1 MNTVVGALEDILNT
15 YGNDDGNTT
24 VADLL
29 ANVLTDKLS
38 NIRVANKQGILSS
51 PVSVTYYE
59 HTNGSLVPHDSYNEE
74 LEVKSLMWEIPFGQT
89 YTITL
94 PPLNFDVGNDKLPLQ
109 IQLDATRN
117 PQLTLEWAFKL
128 AFGFDEK
135 GT

>member
-59 HTNGSLVPHDSYNEE
+59 HTN
-74 LEVKSLMWEIPFGQT
+74 
-89 YTITL
+89 
-94 PPLNFDVGNDKLPLQ
+94 
-109 IQLDATRN
+109 
-117 PQLTLEWAFKL
+117 
-128 AFGFDEK
+128 
-135 GT
+135 